1 MAATKVMKFWA
12 VCLAVLGRLLA
23 SLGVS
28 APASAA
34 RREAARYAPAP
45 CAAPSAATSA
55 APPAALPGADTAGA
69 APRTTGHEP
78 CTAAPVPDREPE
90 VATRTAPVR
99 ICAPRY
105 ELGAY
110 ELGAYDLSLAA
121 TTQLPPTIK
130 QRIRAEAHGSSP
142 TSRSRLATGAESLH
156 TVPAGAALHTDVHPD
171 ALPPAIPAARR
182 REHTDCT
189 A

>member
-45 CAAPSAATSA
+45 RTGTPAATSA
-55 APPAALPGADTAGA
+55 APPAALPAPGTTGD

-78 CTAAPVPDREPE
+78 CTAAPVPDHEPE

-110 ELGAYDLSLAA
+110 DLPLAA

-156 TVPAGAALHTDVHPD
+156 TVPAGTALHTDVHPD